1 MRRPVFAPTDKS
13 RTIFN
18 LSKAHRRQKDCEV
31 GWAIVKPVPLPESCV
46 KNGKTCPRGEKAEQ
60 TRGKC
65 SSPLPQSQFNLPFAA
80 RFGSDDANN
89 FGERLVV
96 PPLESFH
103 PPTVDACLGDST
115 YLAWP
120 SMNFSFLICRILLFF
135 SDGGKEKKNP
145 NNTPT
150 KPGIFITTRDSQSAL
165 ELKRD
170 GFALHVSGCLGNTRV
185 LRLTDWTT
193 GAKPRWLRGR
203 RGRLA
208 RG

>member
-135 SDGGKEKKNP
+135 SDGGKEKKKSQQYADKARDFYYNEGFP
-145 NNTPT
+145 IGARTET
-150 KPGIFITTRDSQSAL
+150 RRIRFARERMPGKYES
-165 ELKRD
+165 
-170 GFALHVSGCLGNTRV
+170 FAL
-185 LRLTDWTT
+185 D
-193 GAKPRWLRGR
+193 
-203 RGRLA
+203 
-208 RG
+208 